1 MGCLE
6 ACLPVLFVRD
16 LASEEIQAL
25 NRLAENP
32 KIGVSAQIIIHSANG
47 YEIGEIAARFSI
59 GRTTISKWIH
69 LFNKKGIGELQERRF
84 GQGRQ
89 RQQRHIARPLTDV
102 EQREI
107 ARLNPHE
114 RKRLEERIQ
123 IITLSNE
130 CYSVCEIAKK
140 LRRGE
145 KTVSKW
151 ITLFNQDGLTG
162 LRKVEGRRNYRH
174 SGGRLVS
181 VVEAIRR
188 REGLG
193 PNEPVPME
201 LLQRS

>member
-32 KIGVSAQIIIHSANG
+32 KMGVSAQIIIHSANG
-47 YEIGEIAARFSI
+47 YEIREIAARFSI

-69 LFNKKGIGELQERRF
+69 LFNKKGIDELQERRF

-89 RQQRHIARPLTDV
+89 RRHIARPLTDV

-130 CYSVCEIAKK
+130 CYSVGEIAKK
-140 LRRGE
+140 LGRGE

-151 ITLFNQDGLTG
+151 ITLFNQDGLAG
-162 LRKVEGRRNYRH
+162 LHKVEGRRNYQH

-181 VVEAIRR
+181 LVEAIRR

-193 PNEPVPME
+193 PNEPVPLE
-201 LLQRS
+201 LLRRS